1 MKNELFARNILDHK
15 PRLFLSRILYSLFK
29 RVGLDENR
37 KEELKRIHREGTVV
51 YAIKYRGRLDYL
63 LYHYNFRMKRLPYPK
78 LAFALNMSLLLPL
91 RTLLRTVL
99 ARVLYLIRH
108 GEMPDPYRLGFYK
121 EAIRNGT
128 TSLIF
133 LVDPKGFFRHFVH
146 AQQDDLH
153 LLLDTQTEM
162 ERPIFIVPQLILYKR
177 SPERQDHRLSS
188 ILFGFK
194 EHPGVI
200 RKMALFFRHNRRA
213 FIDFGE
219 PVNLRDYL
227 DHQSV
232 PKSHADL
239 AVELRE
245 DLIARIDAQK
255 RIILG
260 PIMKSRQQIK
270 EIVLRDEGIHA
281 HIEQTANG
289 SPKRALQLRKKAGEH
304 FDEIAADFN
313 ITYIEFFHWSLTW
326 FFNRLFEGIDVD
338 IEGMAKVRQ
347 WARKG
352 SIVYVPSHKSHI
364 DYLALNYILH
374 NANMHIP
381 RVAAGKNLAFWPM
394 GHVFRKSGAFFIRR
408 TFQGA
413 RLYREVFTRY
423 IKALIEEGHPLE
435 FFIEGGRSRSGK
447 VILPKIGFLTVLLQA
462 FEEGYCRD
470 MVFVP
475 ASISYDRILEE
486 KAYLKELAGGQKEKE
501 DIRQVIRARHFL
513 KRKYG
518 KIYIRFGEALSLK
531 DYLATQPTGDMKPH
545 KQLAFHLIRSIN
557 SVTLVTPLSLVAS
570 AVLTAH
576 RGGFTAGELHTVT
589 GEYLAFL
596 RSRHAP
602 TASTLDSPKKAV
614 EDTLSLLQSWKVVS
628 SLEVA
633 EEDEEETF
641 YYVDEEKKVEL
652 EFYKNNIIHFFIH
665 HALVAVSLLN
675 GEEEVRPLEPLHSDY
690 LFLRDLFQKEFILV
704 DPSLNDRDRI
714 RSVLNDF
721 MDAGLVREDAAAG
734 GWRITRMGTI
744 RLPAWARFAKTFLES
759 YWIVVQTILQKG
771 KKPLKRGEELKA
783 MKFAGLRFHK
793 LGVIDHLEAVSQLTF
808 RNALERFS
816 EGGFRIA
823 GETDAPATRHELTDI
838 GKRLYELARFQG

>member
-1 MKNELFARNILDHK
+1 MKKELFAVNILDHK
-15 PRLFLSRILYSLFK
+15 PRLFLSRILYTLFK

-63 LYHYNFRMKRLPYPK
+63 LYHYNFRRKRLPYPR
-78 LAFALNMSLLLPL
+78 LAFSLNIAILLPL
-91 RTLLRTVL
+91 RTFLRTAF
-99 ARVLYLIRH
+99 ARFLYLLRH

-133 LVDPKGFFRHFVH
+133 LVDPKGFSRHFVH

-153 LLLDTQTEM
+153 LLLDAQEEM

-177 SPERQDHRLSS
+177 SPERQDRTLSS

-194 EHPGVI
+194 EHPGVV
-200 RKMALFFRHNRRA
+200 RKMVLFFRHHRRA

-219 PVNLRDYL
+219 PVNLREYL
-227 DHQSV
+227 DHQ
-232 PKSHADL
+232 PALRSHADL

-245 DLIARIDAQK
+245 DLISRIDAQK

-270 EIVLRDEGIHA
+270 EIVLRDQGIHA
-281 HIEQTANG
+281 HMDRSSDGN
-289 SPKRALQLRKKAGEH
+289 PKRALQLRKKAGEH

-313 ITYIEFFHWSLTW
+313 MAYIEFFHWSLTW

-338 IEGMAKVRQ
+338 IEGMAKVRES
-347 WARKG
+347 ARKG

-374 NANMHIP
+374 NANMHVP

-394 GHVFRKSGAFFIRR
+394 GHIFRKSGAFFIRR

-447 VILPKIGFLTVLLQA
+447 VILPKIGFLTVLIQA

-470 MVFVP
+470 MIFVP
-475 ASISYDRILEE
+475 ASICYDRILEE
-486 KAYLKELAGGQKEKE
+486 KAYLKELAGGEKE
-501 DIRQVIRARHFL
+501 QENIRQVIRARHFL

-518 KIYIRFGEALSLK
+518 KIYIRFGDPVSLK
-531 DYLATQPTGDMKPH
+531 DYMEVQPAVDMKPH
-545 KQLAFHLIRSIN
+545 KRLAFHLIRSIN
-557 SVTLVTPLSLVAS
+557 NVTLVTPLSLVAS

-576 RGGFTAGELHTVT
+576 RGGFTADELHTVT

-596 RSRHAP
+596 RSKQAP
-602 TASTLDSPKKAV
+602 TASTLESPKEAV

-628 SLEVA
+628 SLEVT
-633 EEDEEETF
+633 EEEEETF
-641 YYVDEEKKVEL
+641 YYVEDEKKVEL

-675 GEEEVRPLEPLHSDY
+675 GEEEVRPLHILQSDDR
-690 LFLRDLFQKEFILV
+690 FLRDLLQKEFILT
-704 DPSLNDRDRI
+704 DPLSYDGDPI
-714 RSVLNDF
+714 RAVLKDF
-721 MDAGLVREDAAAG
+721 LDAGLIREDPATAG
-734 GWRITRMGTI
+734 YRITRMGTV

-759 YWIVVQTILQKG
+759 YWIVVQTLLQRG
-771 KKPLKRGEELKA
+771 KKPLRRGDELKA

-808 RNALERFS
+808 RTALDRFAES
-816 EGGFRIA
+816 GLRNA
-823 GETDAPATRHELTDI
+823 GENDSSDAKRKLTDI

>member
-1 MKNELFARNILDHK
+1 MKNELFAGNILDHK
-15 PRLFLSRILYSLFK
+15 PRLFLSRILYTLFK
-29 RVGLDENR
+29 RVALDENR

-78 LAFALNMSLLLPL
+78 LAFALNISTLLPL
-91 RTLLRTVL
+91 RTFLRCSL
-99 ARVLYLIRH
+99 ARFLYLLRH

-121 EAIRNGT
+121 EAIQNGT

-133 LVDPKGFFRHFVH
+133 LVDPKGFSRQFVH
-146 AQQDDLH
+146 AQKDDLH
-153 LLLDTQTEM
+153 LLLDTQSEM

-177 SPERQDHRLSS
+177 SPERQDQTLSS

-219 PVNLRDYL
+219 PLNLREYL
-227 DHQSV
+227 DNQSV
-232 PKSHADL
+232 PRSHAEI

-270 EIVLRDEGIHA
+270 EIVLRDEGIHK
-281 HIEQTANG
+281 HIERTAEGN
-289 SPKRALQLRKKAGEH
+289 PKRSIQLRKKAGEY

-313 ITYIEFFHWSLTW
+313 MAYIEFFHWALTW

-338 IEGMAKVRQ
+338 IEGMAKVRE

-374 NANMHIP
+374 NAQMHIP
-381 RVAAGKNLAFWPM
+381 RIAAGKNLAFWPM

-408 TFQGA
+408 TFKGA
-413 RLYREVFTRY
+413 RLYREVFGRY

-447 VILPKIGFLTVLLQA
+447 VILPKIGFLTVLIQA
-462 FEEGYCRD
+462 FQEGYCRD

-486 KAYLKELAGGQKEKE
+486 KAYLKELAGGEKEKE
-501 DIRQVIRARHFL
+501 NIRQVIRARHFL

-518 KIYIRFGEALSLK
+518 KIYIRFGEPVSLK
-531 DYLATQPTGDMKPH
+531 DYLAVQHTGDMKPH
-545 KQLAFHLIRSIN
+545 KQIAFHLIRSIN

-576 RGGFTAGELHTVT
+576 RGGFTADELHTIT

-596 RSRHAP
+596 RSKRAP
-602 TASTLDSPKKAV
+602 TASTLESSKEAV
-614 EDTLSLLQSWKVVS
+614 EETLSLLQSWKVVS
-628 SLEVA
+628 SLEVT
-633 EEDEEETF
+633 EEEEETF
-641 YYVDEEKKVEL
+641 YYVEDEKKVEL

-665 HALVAVSLLN
+665 HAMVAASLLK
-675 GEEEVRPLEPLHSDY
+675 GEEEVRPLETLRSDY
-690 LFLRDLFQKEFILV
+690 LFLRDLFRKEFILV
-704 DPSLNDRDRI
+704 DPLLDDRDRVQ
-714 RSVLNDF
+714 SVLTDF
-721 MDAGLVREDAAAG
+721 MDSGLIREDAASG
-734 GWRITRMGTI
+734 GYRITRMGAV
-744 RLPAWARFAKTFLES
+744 RLPAWARFAKTYLES
-759 YWIVVQTILQKG
+759 YWIVVQTLLQKE
-771 KKPLKRGEELKA
+771 KKPLKRGDELKA
-783 MKFAGLRFHK
+783 MKLNGLRFHK
-793 LGVIDHLEAVSQLTF
+793 LGVIDHLESVSQLTF
-808 RNALERFS
+808 RNALDCFAEN
-816 EGGFRIA
+816 GFRTA
-823 GETDAPATRHELTDI
+823 GDNAPSESKRELSDI
-838 GKRLYELARFQG
+838 GKRIYDLARFQG